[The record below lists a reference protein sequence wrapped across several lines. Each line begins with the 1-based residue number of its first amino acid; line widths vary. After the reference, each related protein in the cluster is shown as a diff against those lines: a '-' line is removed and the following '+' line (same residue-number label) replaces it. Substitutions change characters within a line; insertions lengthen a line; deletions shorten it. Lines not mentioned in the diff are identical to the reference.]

1 MLERSEVVGEYRE
14 DISEKTLSESSVSM
28 KSDDLYRNWRRVS
41 LSSDFF
47 GKYYSYFFPYQE
59 KALKTVSR
67 EEAENSIS
75 FVLNELVENTAKYSN
90 TGDKT
95 VQIHVRLLGRV
106 LLFNVS
112 NFVDEKVAESFVAL
126 AREIING
133 DPEEL
138 YMKRLEK
145 NIEDERGDS
154 GLGYLTLINDYGV
167 VLGFKFIK
175 VNTNVVQVNVQA
187 KMKYKEA

>member
-1 MLERSEVVGEYRE
+1 MLESSEVVGEYRE

-28 KSDDLYRNWRRVS
+28 QSDDLYRNWRRVS

-67 EEAENSIS
+67 DEAENSIS

-90 TGDKT
+90 TGDKS
-95 VQIHVRLLGRV
+95 VQIYVRLLDNE
-106 LLFNVS
+106 LLFDVS
-112 NFVDEKVAESFVAL
+112 NFVDEKVAGSFIAL

-145 NIEDERGDS
+145 NIEDEKGDS
-154 GLGYLTLINDYGV
+154 GLGYLTLINDYKV
-167 VLGFKFIK
+167 TLGFKFDK
-175 VNTNVVQVNVQA
+175 VDRDVVQVTVQA

>member
-1 MLERSEVVGEYRE
+1 MLESSEVVGEYRE

-28 KSDDLYRNWRRVS
+28 QSDDLYRNWRRVS

-67 EEAENSIS
+67 DEAENSIS

-90 TGDKT
+90 TGDKS
-95 VQIHVRLLGRV
+95 VQIYVRLLDNE
-106 LLFNVS
+106 LLFDVS
-112 NFVDEKVAESFVAL
+112 NFVDEKVAGSFIAL
-126 AREIING
+126 AREIINN

-145 NIEDERGDS
+145 NIEDEKGDS
-154 GLGYLTLINDYGV
+154 GLGYLTLINDYKV
-167 VLGFKFIK
+167 TLGFKFDR
-175 VNTNVVQVNVQA
+175 VDRDVVQVTVQA

>member
-14 DISEKTLSESSVSM
+14 DISEKMLSESSVSM

-67 EEAENSIS
+67 DEAENSIS

-95 VQIHVRLLGRV
+95 VQIQVRLLDSV
-106 LLFNVS
+106 LLFDVS
-112 NFVDEKVAESFVAL
+112 NYVDEKVAGSFIAL

-138 YMKRLEK
+138 YMKQLEK
-145 NIEDERGDS
+145 NIEDEKGDS
-154 GLGYLTLINDYGV
+154 GLGYLTLINDYKV
-167 VLGFKFIK
+167 TLGFKFDKMDRDVI
-175 VNTNVVQVNVQA
+175 QVTVQA